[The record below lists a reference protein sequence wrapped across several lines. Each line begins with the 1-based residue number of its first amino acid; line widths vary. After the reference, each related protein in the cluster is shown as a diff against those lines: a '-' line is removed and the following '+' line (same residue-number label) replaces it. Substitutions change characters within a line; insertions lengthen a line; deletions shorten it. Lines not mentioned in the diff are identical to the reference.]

1 MALLIGVDEA
11 GYGPNLGPLVIA
23 ATAWEIAD
31 CGTQRV
37 PGIADCISSN
47 PKSQIPNPKFSAPPD
62 LYKLLRRAVT
72 RAPDGK
78 RVAIADSKALYKP
91 AIGLMHL
98 EHGVL
103 TALHVAAPG
112 GRGSRRAEPARPIL
126 ARQEPRPPK
135 RVAGVVAQRSP
146 QRGTMIGNS
155 HPSPPPQVE
164 GTRLS
169 WLSLVETLSAD
180 ADARQ
185 RELPWHDGFDCDVP
199 CTTANGEVE
208 KAGSRLMK
216 TMVSVGVRLHLI
228 RARLVFPREFNELV
242 DEYGN
247 KAAALSEVTM
257 RLVREVVNDCGLR
270 HPKGTRNC
278 GLENTQ
284 SAIRNPNSEILPKS
298 QIPNPKSQILLSPLI
313 VCDKHG
319 GRNHYAALVQ
329 QHFPESWVE
338 TLHESR
344 AASWY
349 CTTGDAPLQFCFRM
363 EGESFLPAALA
374 SMTAKYVRELAM
386 KAFNQFWCA
395 RVPDLRP
402 TAGYPGDAKR
412 FRVDIAHEQRRL
424 GIADR
429 LLWRER

>member
-31 CGTQRV
+31 CGLR
-37 PGIADCISSN
+37 IADYPFSNQKSSIIN
-47 PKSQIPNPKFSAPPD
+47 HKSPSPPD

-98 EHGVL
+98 EYGVL
-103 TALHVAAPG
+103 TALRCG
-112 GRGSRRAEPARPIL
+112 
-126 ARQEPRPPK
+126 

-146 QRGTMIGNS
+146 QRGAMNGNP
-155 HPSPPPQVE
+155 HPNPPPRGE

-169 WLSLVETLSAD
+169 WLSLVETLCAD

-199 CTTANGEVE
+199 CTTENGEVE
-208 KAGSRLMK
+208 KASSRLTKAMD
-216 TMVSVGVRLHLI
+216 SVGVRLHSI
-228 RARLVFPREFNELV
+228 RARLVFPCEFNELV
-242 DEYGN
+242 DQYGN
-247 KAAALSEVTM
+247 KASALSEVTM

-270 HPKGTRNC
+270 IANC

-284 SAIRNPNSEILPKS
+284 SAIRNPKSEIPPQS
-298 QIPNPKSQILLSPLI
+298 QIPNPKSQISLPSAYCPLPTFI

-329 QHFPESWVE
+329 QHFPETWVE

-349 CTTGDAPLQFCFRM
+349 RTTGDAPLEFCFRM

-386 KAFNQFWCA
+386 RAFNQFWCA
-395 RVPDLRP
+395 RVKDLRP

-412 FRVDIAHEQRRL
+412 FRTDIAHEQRRL